1 MEGSHQKDLRPNI
14 AVHELSDAA
23 EKQDLLSKLA
33 YMRLL
38 KRRLTTSMFRES
50 SQQTQNNSDDSK
62 NKNLLQHHLGTLWL
76 FTFSDFKT
84 IVIPSTAFAAVTAL
98 SGPSLSTNTSVPPL
112 SKLLP
117 RLPLVL
123 AWIWLTLLIVDIAN
137 QRQPGSVIEDTL
149 NKPWRPL
156 PSGRISTLGARRLL
170 FITIPCV
177 LAITKF
183 FLPQGLPVTIIA
195 IIGSYMYNDLGGA
208 DENFFVRNL
217 MNAAAITCFGAGA
230 AQVAIGEHAA
240 LNFNAYQ
247 WLAIIALIVTTTM
260 QVQDMEDQEGDRA
273 RGRVTIPLLLGDA
286 TARYSIAVLVSAW
299 SFFCP
304 AYWGR
309 DVLGYVSP
317 VAVGLTI
324 AGRTLTMRNVHA
336 DKGNWRAWNIW
347 MMTLYLLPLQKAIFS
362 TAIDNVLD

>member
-1 MEGSHQKDLRPNI
+1 MGAQ
-14 AVHELSDAA
+14 ELSDTA
-23 EKQDLLSKLA
+23 EKQGLLSRLA
-33 YMRLL
+33 YIRPL
-38 KRRLTTSMFRES
+38 KLRSTTSMFSES
-50 SQQTQNNSDDSK
+50 PQQTQDNSDDSK
-62 NKNLLQHHLGTLWL
+62 NKISLQHHLGTLWL

-98 SGPSLSTNTSVPPL
+98 SGPSLTTNPSVPPL
-112 SKLLP
+112 SKLFL

-123 AWIWLTLLIVDIAN
+123 VWIWLTLLVVDIAN
-137 QRQPGSVIEDTL
+137 QRQPGSVIEDSL

-156 PSGRISTLGARRLL
+156 PSGRISTFGARRLL
-170 FITIPCV
+170 FIAIPCV
-177 LAITKF
+177 LTITKI

-230 AQVAIGEHAA
+230 AQIAIGEQVT
-240 LNFNAYQ
+240 LNSDAYQ
-247 WLAIIALIVTTTM
+247 WLTMIAVIVTTTM

-286 TARYSIAVLVSAW
+286 TARHSIAVSVSAW
-299 SFFCP
+299 SFLCP
-304 AYWGR
+304 AYWGL
-309 DVLGYVSP
+309 DALGYVLP
-317 VAVGLTI
+317 VAVGSTI
-324 AGRTLTMRNVHA
+324 AGRTLMTRNVQA

-347 MMTLYLLPLQKAIFS
+347 MMTLYLLPLQKAISS
-362 TAIDNVLD
+362 TAIDSLLD

>member
-1 MEGSHQKDLRPNI
+1 M
-14 AVHELSDAA
+14 AVQELSDAA
-23 EKQDLLSKLA
+23 EKQDLLPKLA
-33 YMRLL
+33 CVRLL
-38 KRRLTTSMFRES
+38 KLRLTASMFSES
-50 SQQTQNNSDDSK
+50 PQQTQDNSDDS
-62 NKNLLQHHLGTLWL
+62 NDGNLLQHHLKTLWL

-84 IVIPSTAFAAVTAL
+84 IVVPSTAFAAITAL
-98 SGPSLSTNTSVPPL
+98 SGPSLTTNPSVPSL

-123 AWIWLTLLIVDIAN
+123 AWIWLTLLVVDIAN
-137 QRQPGSVIEDTL
+137 QRHPGSVIEDTL

-156 PSGRISTLGARRLL
+156 PSGRISTFGARRLL
-170 FITIPCV
+170 FIAIPSV

-208 DENFFVRNL
+208 DESFFVRNL

-230 AQVAIGEHAA
+230 AQVAIGEQAT

-247 WLAIIALIVTTTM
+247 WLAIIAVIVTTTM

-286 TARYSIAVLVSAW
+286 TARHSIAVLVSAW
-299 SFFCP
+299 SFVCP
-304 AYWGR
+304 AYWGL
-309 DVLGYVSP
+309 DALGYVLP
-317 VAVGLTI
+317 GAVGLTI
-324 AGRTLTMRNVHA
+324 AGRTLMTRNVQA

-347 MMTLYLLPLQKAIFS
+347 MMTLYLLPLQNATPS
-362 TAIDNVLD
+362 TAIDCTPD